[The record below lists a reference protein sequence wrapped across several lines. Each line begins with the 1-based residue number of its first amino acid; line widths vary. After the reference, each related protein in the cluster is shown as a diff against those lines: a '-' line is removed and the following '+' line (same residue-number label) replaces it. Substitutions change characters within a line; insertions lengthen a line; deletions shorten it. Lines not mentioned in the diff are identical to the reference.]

1 MRDEGMFVVSSA
13 TVVVCI
19 DVDWWMGV
27 GVWVGVVMSCE
38 YRS

>member
-19 DVDWWMGV
+19 NVDWWM